1 MIPADP
7 ELASPELPSATPE
20 GRAGAA
26 RDDWPQLPRRR
37 PSREPRLFAIREP
50 ISISASWVLSIA
62 SILVPLAA
70 WTLLSISGVVKKK
83 QFLPTP
89 AAVVAALGDMI
100 ASGELWTDAAA
111 SISRVGIGFGIAIAI
126 SVPMGILMGSFRA
139 AQAAAEPMISLLRYL
154 PAAAFSPLFILWLG
168 LGETSK
174 IGLIILGVVF
184 FNTLMTADVVR
195 VVPRELL
202 EVSYTLG
209 ARRGE
214 VLRKVLVPHAL
225 PGMIDAMRVNAA
237 AAWNIVVVAEVI
249 ASTSGLGYRIVRS
262 QRFMQTDRIFA
273 VLVVIALIGLTMDQS
288 LRLLRDRVGRWV
300 R

>member
-7 ELASPELPSATPE
+7 DLASPELPPATPE
-20 GRAGAA
+20 DRLRTA
-26 RDDWPQLPRRR
+26 RDDWPRLPRRLPTR
-37 PSREPRLFAIREP
+37 KPRLFAIREP
-50 ISISASWVLSIA
+50 ISISASWALSIA

-83 QFLPTP
+83 EFLPTP
-89 AAVVAALGDMI
+89 AAVVGALGDMI

-111 SISRVGIGFGIAIAI
+111 SISRVGIGFGIAILI
-126 SVPMGILMGSFRA
+126 SVPLGIVMGSFRA

-154 PAAAFSPLFILWLG
+154 PAAAFIPLFILWLG

-174 IGLIILGVVF
+174 IGLLILGVVF

-214 VLRKVLVPHAL
+214 VLRKVLVPYAL

-237 AAWNIVVVAEVI
+237 AAWNIVVVAELI

-273 VLVVIALIGLTMDQS
+273 VLVVIAVIGLTMDQS